1 MQNRYYEWLGGR
13 RSGLRWLSAG
23 LTESLRTYVVKLSH
37 GWLPIGVSEKRC
49 SGTTDL
55 CPQCNEVDTVPHLY
69 RCHVRGP
76 WRHRFL
82 IHLHGHLRETKT
94 AADIRCIILKGIVSW
109 LLAGDAN
116 DPDSIE
122 PVVQIGWFQV
132 FKGYIPNE
140 WTLRQ
145 ETFYRRQRKK
155 RWTKELIEFFWTHS
169 NTPWKDRRKVAHA
182 PGEDSPDNS
191 SARSRQAAQLRVETA
206 YAHAPLMLAHDRRV
220 LEVPLE
226 ERLHS
231 RTSELLA
238 WAKTMQFFYF
248 IVCST
253 RH

>member
-82 IHLHGHLRETKT
+82 IHLHGHLRETKP
-94 AADIRCIILKGIVSW
+94 AANIRCIIIKGIESGF
-109 LLAGDAN
+109 LTGDMN

-122 PVVQIGWFQV
+122 TVVQIGWFQV
-132 FKGYIPNE
+132 LKGYIPNE

-155 RWTKELIEFFWTHS
+155 YYTGEQWTKELIGFFWTPCGKIGVKLHTHLEKTAQT
-169 NTPWKDRRKVAHA
+169 TPALTPDRRH
-182 PGEDSPDNS
+182 NY
-191 SARSRQAAQLRVETA
+191 A
-206 YAHAPLMLAHDRRV
+206 YLMLAHDRHV
-220 LEVPLE
+220 VVVPLE
-226 ERLHS
+226 ERLQS
-231 RTSELLA
+231 RPSP
-238 WAKTMQFFYF
+238 
-248 IVCST
+248 
-253 RH
+253 